1 MDGRKAGCLLVALVT
16 VVCIQQAGV
25 VLSVLGKKREN
36 RLKKT
41 KRHQTTTRGDK
52 DTRSRSQKVC
62 YTNGNKVRNTS
73 ERKDSRVRP
82 TVRVGVQNGY

>member
-25 VLSVLGKKREN
+25 VLSVLGKKREE

-52 DTRSRSQKVC
+52 DTRSRSQRVC
-62 YTNGNKVRNTS
+62 YTNGNKVRKR
-73 ERKDSRVRP
+73 EDSRVRP
-82 TVRVGVQNGY
+82 TV